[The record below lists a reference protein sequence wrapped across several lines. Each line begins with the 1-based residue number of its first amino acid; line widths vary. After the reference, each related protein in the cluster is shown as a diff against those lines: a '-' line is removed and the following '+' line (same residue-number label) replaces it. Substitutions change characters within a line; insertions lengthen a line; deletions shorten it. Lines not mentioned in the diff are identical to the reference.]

1 MMNGLIKEEEEEE
14 EEEDIL
20 IGTLTKRNTHVLINK

>member
-1 MMNGLIKEEEEEE
+1 MMNGLIQE

>member
-1 MMNGLIKEEEEEE
+1 MILMMNGLIKEE

-20 IGTLTKRNTHVLINK
+20 IGTLTKRNTMY

>member
-1 MMNGLIKEEEEEE
+1 MILLMNGLIKEEEEE

-20 IGTLTKRNTHVLINK
+20 IGTLTKRNTMY